1 MRLAISSTRYQNRES
16 ELIPIMYFRF
26 QSILRRENVVF
37 FVFPEVKSIS
47 SSLPQIPFINHLSR
61 FLLPTDP
68 GILAT
73 ISSSEQ
79 TF

>member
-1 MRLAISSTRYQNRES
+1 MRLAISSTRYQNRKGD
-16 ELIPIMYFRF
+16 LVPIMYFRF

-79 TF
+79 TS